1 MIERYR
7 VEAWVNRNLAARPRA
22 QRIIIETPSTY
33 RVWPG
38 GLEED
43 FEAIVDEIMEVMMR
57 TLEEDFKAIVDE
69 ITAVIMRR
77 SGL

>member
-7 VEAWVNRNLAARPRA
+7 VEAWVNRNL
-22 QRIIIETPSTY
+22 
-33 RVWPG
+33 WPG

-57 TLEEDFKAIVDE
+57 TPEEDFKAIVDE
-69 ITAVIMRR
+69 ITAVIMRK
-77 SGL
+77 SGS